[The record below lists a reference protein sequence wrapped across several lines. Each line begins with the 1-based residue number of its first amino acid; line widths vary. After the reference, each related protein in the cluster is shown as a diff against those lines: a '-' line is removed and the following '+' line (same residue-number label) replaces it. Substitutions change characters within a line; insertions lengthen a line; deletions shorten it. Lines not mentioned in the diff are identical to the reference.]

1 MVGAVTVRLQM
12 DWTDWNQI
20 KVEID
25 NKERILHHNLEL
37 YLIIEMSCMQE
48 HSGTF
53 LVCKEHSRSFR
64 KVPEPSGTFLVG
76 HLEVFMEWVVLS
88 CIIFI
93 AFRNVTTFPQ
103 RRFRNLPEPSGTFLV
118 GHLEVFMEWVV
129 LSCIIFIAF
138 RNVTTFP
145 QRRFRKVPEPSGT
158 FRNILSGAPGS
169 IYGMGCVELY
179 YFYCIS

>member
-48 HSGTF
+48 HSRT
-53 LVCKEHSRSFR
+53 
-64 KVPEPSGTFLVG
+64 
-76 HLEVFMEWVVLS
+76 
-88 CIIFI
+88 
-93 AFRNVTTFPQ
+93 FRNLLSVKNIPEASG
-103 RRFRNLPEPSGTFLV
+103 RFRNLPEG
-118 GHLEVFMEWVV
+118 
-129 LSCIIFIAF
+129 
-138 RNVTTFP
+138 
-145 QRRFRKVPEPSGT
+145 SGT